1 VTDTDDRAVLRLKA
15 KRKQRLKGRRVAVKV
30 QVSSPEAL
38 QVKLRGV
45 ISGRGLKR
53 VKLKPRTATLVPGSP
68 LVLKLKPSK
77 RRAAKT
83 IARRL
88 ASGGKAKAK
97 LKASGRDD
105 LGNVAKASAKVKLK
119 AKRHR

>member
-1 VTDTDDRAVLRLKA
+1 VVIKA
-15 KRKQRLKGRRVAVKV
+15 QA
-30 QVSSPEAL
+30 SSPESL

-53 VKLKPRTATLVPGSP
+53 VKLKPRSATLVPDEP
-68 LVLKLKPSK
+68 LVLRLKP
-77 RRAAKT
+77 RRKLAAKT

-88 ASGGKAKAK
+88 AAGGKAKAK

-105 LGNVAKASAKVKLK
+105 LGNAARVSAKVKLK
-119 AKRHR
+119 AKRRG